1 MKSKQNYIDI
11 YRGITNG
18 LNITGEGAELLIQL
32 LAEATYIS
40 EVEQVTISQESSLE
54 KCTLMNSKIQHCMN
68 DMYSVYR
75 GNCPRVI
82 LRFRPTSYFDL
93 KPFDTIAVGNNYKV
107 YYLGYWTGSEGG
119 ESKSSETDYIPL
131 MDGFVYGPKI
141 IPPSISG
148 SESEVYTIIGILAQT
163 EYRQTFKTDFQNTYY
178 VECTEEDLSCDMW
191 VKIEDQYVS
200 VTRIFADHIMNRSV
214 FDMTIPSFGSRLY
227 LADILRT
234 GKVSRDSVISQEN
247 VNVEACWYKYSYL
260 SSYPEN
266 ELRRINIKGAVLVP
280 FEDNMFH
287 GIQELTTGVVTIEES
302 SRDTISTIHYKANRD
317 RYVNSIIRTNSD
329 IGNILEETYPEN
341 IKIGGT
347 SYKFNSSITGS
358 SLVLYYVPQ
367 DINNLLTSDQVE
379 DFRQTK
385 SGYYVTD
392 NITILPGTKYTA
404 VFNLDVILYQSGS
417 IDSEVSDILLQYE
430 DKFNID
436 FRSLGGEIQSLV
448 SKISN
453 VKEISSF
460 SIDYISDNGII
471 KSQEELDDMYDNLYM
486 SYYKVN
492 YVINSSIVQS
502 TGKF

>member
-11 YRGITNG
+11 YRGIADG

-40 EVEQVTISQESSLE
+40 EVEHVVITQESSLE

-82 LRFRPTSYFDL
+82 IRFRPTSYFDL
-93 KPFDTIAVGNNYKV
+93 KPFDKIALGNNYSV
-107 YYLGYWTGSEGG
+107 YYLGYWTGEEGG

-131 MDGFVYGPKI
+131 MDGFIYGPKI

-148 SESEVYTIIGILAQT
+148 DDSEVYTIIGILAQS
-163 EYRQTFKTDFQNTYY
+163 EYRSTYKTDFQNTYY

-191 VKIEDQYVS
+191 VKVEDSYVP
-200 VTRIFADHIMNRSV
+200 VTRVFADHIMKRAV
-214 FDMTIPSFGSRLY
+214 YDMTIPSFGSRLY
-227 LADILRT
+227 LADILRE
-234 GKVSRDSVISQEN
+234 GKVSRDSIISQEN
-247 VNVEACWYKYSYL
+247 VNVEACWYKYSTL
-260 SSYPEN
+260 SSYPDI
-266 ELRRINIKGAVLVP
+266 ELKRINIKGTFNVA
-280 FEDNMFH
+280 FEDHMFH
-287 GIQELTTGVVTIEES
+287 GIPEIANGVVVIEES

-317 RYVNSIIRTNSD
+317 RYVNSIIRTNAD

-341 IKIGGT
+341 VKIGGT
-347 SYKFNSSITGS
+347 SYKFNSSMTGS

-367 DINNLLTSDQVE
+367 DTNNLLTSEQIE
-379 DFRQTK
+379 EFRNTK

-392 NITILPGTKYTA
+392 NITVLPGIKYTA

-417 IDSEVSDILLQYE
+417 IDQEVSDILLQYE
-430 DKFNID
+430 DKFNTD
-436 FRSLGGEIQSLV
+436 FRSLSGEIQSLI

-460 SIDYISDNGII
+460 SIDYISDNGIL
-471 KSQEELDDMYDNLYM
+471 KTTDELDGMYDSLYM

-492 YVINSSIVQS
+492 YVINSSLVQ
-502 TGKF
+502 